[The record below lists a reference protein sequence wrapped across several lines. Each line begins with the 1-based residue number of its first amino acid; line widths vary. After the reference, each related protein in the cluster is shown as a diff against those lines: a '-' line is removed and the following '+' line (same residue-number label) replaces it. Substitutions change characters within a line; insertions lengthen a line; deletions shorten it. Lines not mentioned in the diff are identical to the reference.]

1 MTTVTRFTPLRRAGT
16 LVAVLAL
23 LIAAS
28 ASAATITITNNDGV
42 GEGFNDPTPRAPVGG
57 NPGTTVGEQRLY
69 LFQYAANV
77 WGGILPSNVP
87 ILVRSQFDPQNCNAT
102 SAVLGSAGPV
112 SVLRDFTGAQFPA
125 TWYHQALANR
135 LSGLDLDTTNPDI
148 NATFNSNL
156 DQPTCLGGIGWYY
169 GVDGLEGTAVEL
181 LPVLLHEMGHGLGF
195 STTTSGSTGNP
206 LSGYPG
212 LYDRYLLD
220 NLTGLHWPAETAT
233 QRKASAISNG
243 SLVWDGSAT
252 MTHAATFLVH
262 RPVLQVNSPAGPG
275 GIAGVYQVA
284 AAAFGAPV
292 TAAGVTGNVVL
303 MQDAGGASTTDGCDL
318 ITNAA
323 DIAGNIAL
331 VDRGTCTFVIKAQA
345 AQAAGATALLIAN
358 NTTGIQPPGGADPT
372 IVIPVVG
379 ISQADG
385 NTLKANL
392 AAGVNATLH
401 LDPSL
406 LAGADAGGH
415 VLMYTP
421 NPYQSGSSVSHWDVS
436 LTPNALM
443 EPAIN
448 SDLHDSVD
456 LTRDAFQDIGWFGY
470 PTPTL
475 LALFTAEGRGD
486 GIALRWQFSQLENVG
501 AITLQRATAQAGPWS
516 PIATEVASEGAVT
529 RAFDADV
536 EAGRTYWYR
545 LSVMDRNG
553 ATKTYGLVSAQ
564 RAGSLAGGLFFAAPV
579 PNPSDHGTN
588 FGFRIASPEFV
599 RLTLVDAT
607 GRVVR
612 VLQNA
617 MMPAGEHTRFWDGND
632 RSGRAV
638 SPGLYF
644 ANLRTSQGVKIQR
657 VAVIR

>member
-1 MTTVTRFTPLRRAGT
+1 MTTFTRFRTPRRVGT

-23 LIAAS
+23 LTAAS
-28 ASAATITITNNDGV
+28 ASAATITIINNDGA
-42 GEGFNDPTPRAPVGG
+42 GEGFNDPTPRAPAGG
-57 NPGTTVGEQRLY
+57 NPGTTVGDQRLY
-69 LFQYAANV
+69 LFQYAANI
-77 WGGILPSNVP
+77 WGGILPSTVP
-87 ILVRSQFDPQNCNAT
+87 ILVRSQFDPQTCNAT

-112 SVLRDFTGAQFPA
+112 SVLRDFPGAEFPA

-135 LSGLDLDTTNPDI
+135 LSGSDLDAANPDI

-195 STTTSGSTGNP
+195 STTTSGSSGNQ
-206 LSGYPG
+206 LSGFPG
-212 LYDRYLLD
+212 AYDRFLLD
-220 NLTGLHWPAETAT
+220 MVTGLHWTAETAT

-243 SLVWDGSAT
+243 LLVWDGPAT
-252 MTHAATFLVH
+252 MTHAATFLSH
-262 RPVLQVNSPAGPG
+262 RPVLQINSPG
-275 GIAGVYQVA
+275 GIAGTYQVGT
-284 AAAFGAPV
+284 AAFGGPI
-292 TAAGVTGNVVL
+292 TAGGVTGNVVL

-318 ITNAA
+318 IANAA
-323 DIAGNIAL
+323 AIAGNIAL
-331 VDRGTCTFVIKAQA
+331 VDRGTCTFVAKAES

-358 NTTGIQPPGGADPT
+358 NTTGIQPPGGTDPT
-372 IVIPVVG
+372 ITIPVVG

-385 NTLKANL
+385 NTIKANL
-392 AAGVNATLH
+392 ALGVNVTLH
-401 LDPSL
+401 LDPVL

-415 VLMYTP
+415 VLMYSP
-421 NPYQSGSSVSHWDVS
+421 NPFQSGSSVSHWDVS

-448 SDLHDSVD
+448 NDLHDNVD
-456 LTRDAFQDIGWFGY
+456 LTRDAFDDLGWFGR

-475 LALFTAEGRGD
+475 LAMFTAEGRGD
-486 GIALRWQFSQLENVG
+486 GIALRWQFSELDNVG
-501 AITLQRATAQAGPWS
+501 AITLQRAEAQAGPWS
-516 PIATEVASEGAVT
+516 PIAADIASEGAVT
-529 RAFDADV
+529 RAFDAKV
-536 EAGRTYWYR
+536 EPGKTYWYR
-545 LSVMDRNG
+545 LSVMDRTG
-553 ATKTYGLVSAQ
+553 VTKPFGLVSAQ
-564 RAGSLAGGLFFAAPV
+564 RAGSVAEGLFFSAPV

-588 FGFRIASPEFV
+588 FGFRIANPEFV

-632 RSGRAV
+632 QSGRVV

-657 VAVIR
+657 VAVVH